1 MSVALRQVKAN
12 GVELNVALVGE
23 GPAVLLLHGFPHTWQ
38 LWTHVLD
45 GLAGRYRVIAP
56 DLRGCGAS
64 ARTAGG
70 YDAGTLAADA
80 EALLD
85 ALGETSAAVVG
96 IDAGTPPAFLLAM
109 RRPDLVRRLV
119 VMESLV
125 GRLPGAEEFLAHGAP
140 WWFGFHAAPDR
151 AESGHAAPGRAES
164 GHAAPGRAES
174 GHSELGL
181 AESVLT
187 GHEDRYIDWFLDAG
201 TLGQGVD
208 PAVRDAFVHAY
219 TGTEALRCA
228 FSYYRA
234 LPESSRQIQEAVRAA
249 RLTVPTMALGA
260 HPVGGALEQQLRPVT
275 DHLIGHVIENC
286 GHIIPLHRPDR
297 LLALLGPFL
306 APAGS
311 TGSRDQLQHH
321 GRRQ

>member
-12 GVELNVALVGE
+12 GVELNVALAGE

-45 GLAGRYRVIAP
+45 ELAGRYRVIAP

-140 WWFGFHAAPDR
+140 WWFGFHSAP
-151 AESGHAAPGRAES
+151 
-164 GHAAPGRAES
+164 
-174 GHSELGL
+174 GL

-234 LPESSRQIQEAVRAA
+234 LPESSRQIQEAVRTA
-249 RLTVPTMALGA
+249 RLTVPTLAIGA
-260 HPVGGALEQQLRPVT
+260 HPVGSALEQQLRPVT
-275 DHLIGHVIENC
+275 DHLSGHVIENC

-297 LLALLGPFL
+297 LLALLEPFL

-311 TGSRDQLQHH
+311 TGSTGSRGQLQHH

>member
-1 MSVALRQVKAN
+1 MSVALRQVRAN
-12 GVELNVALVGE
+12 GVELNVALAGE

-45 GLAGRYRVIAP
+45 RLAGRYRVIAP

-64 ARTAGG
+64 ARTADG

-125 GRLPGAEEFLAHGAP
+125 GRLPGAEEFLAHGVP
-140 WWFGFHAAPDR
+140 WWFGFHA
-151 AESGHAAPGRAES
+151 ESGHAES
-164 GHAAPGRAES
+164 GLAKP
-174 GHSELGL
+174 GL

-187 GHEDRYIDWFLDAG
+187 GHEDRYVDWFLDAG

-234 LPESSRQIQEAVRAA
+234 LPESSRQIQEAVRRA
-249 RLTVPTMALGA
+249 RLTVPTMAIGA
-260 HPVGGALEQQLRPVT
+260 HPVGSALERQLRPVT

-297 LLALLGPFL
+297 LLGLLEPFL

-311 TGSRDQLQHH
+311 RGQLQHH

>member
-1 MSVALRQVKAN
+1 MSVALRQVEAN
-12 GVELNVALVGE
+12 GVELNVALAGE

-140 WWFGFHAAPDR
+140 WWFGFHAESGRSEPGL
-151 AESGHAAPGRAES
+151 AESGHAKP
-164 GHAAPGRAES
+164 
-174 GHSELGL
+174 GL

-187 GHEDRYIDWFLDAG
+187 GHEDRYVDWFLDAG

-234 LPESSRQIQEAVRAA
+234 LPESSRQIQEAVRTA
-249 RLTVPTMALGA
+249 RLTVPTMAIGA
-260 HPVGGALEQQLRPVT
+260 HPVGSALERQLRPVT

-297 LLALLGPFL
+297 LLGLLEPFL

-311 TGSRDQLQHH
+311 TGQLQHH